1 MNPLQGLGD
10 LNKMRQQAVKMQ
22 QALQGKQIVVEKG
35 EVRVVISGDQRILEF
50 TVQGYSSQDA
60 VDALND
66 AIKQSQKLAAE
77 KLKEI
82 AAEMS
87 WFGGRA

>member
-60 VDALND
+60 IDALND

-82 AAEMS
+82 AAEM
-87 WFGGRA
+87 G

>member
-1 MNPLQGLGD
+1 MNNPLSGLGD

-22 QALQGKQIVVEKG
+22 QALQGQQIVVEKG
-35 EVRVVISGDQRILEF
+35 DVRVVISGDQRILEF
-50 TVQGYSSQDA
+50 TVQGFSSQDA

-66 AIKQSQKLAAE
+66 AIKQSQKMAAE

-82 AAEMS
+82 AAEM
-87 WFGGRA
+87 G

>member
-1 MNPLQGLGD
+1 
-10 LNKMRQQAVKMQ
+10 MQ
-22 QALQGKQIVVEKG
+22 QALQGKQIAVEKG
-35 EVRVVISGDQRILEF
+35 DVRVVISGDQRILEF

-60 VDALND
+60 IDALND

-82 AAEMS
+82 AAEM
-87 WFGGRA
+87 G

>member
-35 EVRVVISGDQRILEF
+35 EVRIVISGDQRILEF

-82 AAEMS
+82 AAEMQ
-87 WFGGRA
+87 

>member
-1 MNPLQGLGD
+1 M
-10 LNKMRQQAVKMQ
+10 NKMRQQAVKMQ
-22 QALQGKQIVVEKG
+22 QALQGKQIVVQKG
-35 EVRVVISGDQRILEF
+35 DVKVVISGDQRILEF
-50 TVQGYSSQDA
+50 TVQGFSSQDA

-82 AAEMS
+82 AAEM
-87 WFGGRA
+87 G

>member
-22 QALQGKQIVVEKG
+22 QALQGKQIVVQKG
-35 EVRVVISGDQRILEF
+35 DVKVVISGDQRILEF
-50 TVQGYSSQDA
+50 TVQGFSSQDA

-82 AAEMS
+82 AAEM
-87 WFGGRA
+87 G

>member
-1 MNPLQGLGD
+1 MNNPLSALGD

-22 QALQGKQIVVEKG
+22 QALQGKQIVVQKG
-35 EVRVVISGDQRILEF
+35 DVRVVISGDQKILEF
-50 TVQGYSSQDA
+50 SVQGFTSQDA
-60 VDALND
+60 IDALND

-82 AAEMS
+82 AAEM
-87 WFGGRA
+87 G

>member
-1 MNPLQGLGD
+1 
-10 LNKMRQQAVKMQ
+10 MQ

-82 AAEMS
+82 AAEM
-87 WFGGRA
+87 G

>member
-1 MNPLQGLGD
+1 
-10 LNKMRQQAVKMQ
+10 MQ

-60 VDALND
+60 IDALND

-82 AAEMS
+82 AAEM
-87 WFGGRA
+87 G

>member
-1 MNPLQGLGD
+1 MNNPLSALGD

-22 QALQGKQIVVEKG
+22 QALQGKQIVVTKG
-35 EVRVVISGDQRILEF
+35 DVRVVISGDQKILEF
-50 TVQGYSSQDA
+50 SVQGFTSQDA
-60 VDALND
+60 IDALND

-82 AAEMS
+82 AAEM
-87 WFGGRA
+87 G

>member
-1 MNPLQGLGD
+1 MNNPLSAFGD

-22 QALQGKQIVVEKG
+22 QALQGKQIVVQKG
-35 EVRVVISGDQRILEF
+35 DVRVVISGDQKILEF
-50 TVQGYSSQDA
+50 SVQGFTSQDA
-60 VDALND
+60 IDALND

-82 AAEMS
+82 AAEMQ
-87 WFGGRA
+87 

>member
-35 EVRVVISGDQRILEF
+35 DIKVVISGDQRILEF
-50 TVQGYSSQDA
+50 TVQGFSSQDA

-87 WFGGRA
+87 

>member
-1 MNPLQGLGD
+1 
-10 LNKMRQQAVKMQ
+10 MQ

-35 EVRVVISGDQRILEF
+35 DIKVVISGDQRILEF

-82 AAEMS
+82 AAEMQ
-87 WFGGRA
+87 

>member
-1 MNPLQGLGD
+1 MNNPLSSLGD

-22 QALQGKQIVVEKG
+22 QALQGQKITVEKG
-35 EVRVVISGDQRILEF
+35 DVRVVISGDQRILEF
-50 TVQGYSSQDA
+50 TVQGFASQDA
-60 VDALND
+60 IDALND

-82 AAEMS
+82 AAEM
-87 WFGGRA
+87 G

>member
-1 MNPLQGLGD
+1 
-10 LNKMRQQAVKMQ
+10 MQ

-35 EVRVVISGDQRILEF
+35 EVRIVISGDQRILEF

-82 AAEMS
+82 AAEMQ
-87 WFGGRA
+87 

>member
-35 EVRVVISGDQRILEF
+35 DIKVVISGDQRILEF

-82 AAEMS
+82 AAEMQ
-87 WFGGRA
+87 

>member
-1 MNPLQGLGD
+1 
-10 LNKMRQQAVKMQ
+10 MQ

-35 EVRVVISGDQRILEF
+35 DIKVVISGDQRILEF
-50 TVQGYSSQDA
+50 TVQGFSSQDA

-87 WFGGRA
+87 

>member
-1 MNPLQGLGD
+1 MNNPLSSLGD

-22 QALQGKQIVVEKG
+22 QALQGQKITVEKG
-35 EVRVVISGDQRILEF
+35 DVRVVISGDQRILEF
-50 TVQGYSSQDA
+50 TVQGFASQDA
-60 VDALND
+60 IDALND

-82 AAEMS
+82 AAEMQ
-87 WFGGRA
+87 

>member
-35 EVRVVISGDQRILEF
+35 EVRIVISGDQRILEF

-82 AAEMS
+82 AAEM
-87 WFGGRA
+87 G

>member
-10 LNKMRQQAVKMQ
+10 LNKMRQQAVKVQ

-35 EVRVVISGDQRILEF
+35 DIKVVISGDQRILEF
-50 TVQGYSSQDA
+50 TVQGFSSQDA

-87 WFGGRA
+87 

>member
-1 MNPLQGLGD
+1 MNPLQSLGD
-10 LNKMRQQAVKMQ
+10 INKMRQQALKMQ

-35 EVRVVISGDQRILEF
+35 DVRVVISGDQRILEF

-66 AIKQSQKLAAE
+66 AVKQSQKLAAE

-82 AAEMS
+82 AAEMQ
-87 WFGGRA
+87 

>member
-1 MNPLQGLGD
+1 MNPLQSLGD
-10 LNKMRQQAVKMQ
+10 INKMRQQALKMQ

-35 EVRVVISGDQRILEF
+35 DVRVVISGDQRILEF

-66 AIKQSQKLAAE
+66 AVKQSQKLAAE

-82 AAEMS
+82 AAEM
-87 WFGGRA
+87 G

>member
-1 MNPLQGLGD
+1 MMNNPLSSLGD

-22 QALQGKQIVVEKG
+22 QALQGQKITVEKG
-35 EVRVVISGDQRILEF
+35 DVRVVISGDQRILEF
-50 TVQGYSSQDA
+50 TVQGFASQDA
-60 VDALND
+60 IDALND

-82 AAEMS
+82 AAEM
-87 WFGGRA
+87 G

>member
-1 MNPLQGLGD
+1 MNNPLSALGD

-22 QALQGKQIVVEKG
+22 QALQGKQIVVQKG
-35 EVRVVISGDQRILEF
+35 DVRVVISGDQKILEF
-50 TVQGYSSQDA
+50 SVQGFTSQDA
-60 VDALND
+60 IDALND

-82 AAEMS
+82 AAEMQ
-87 WFGGRA
+87 

>member
-1 MNPLQGLGD
+1 MNPLQGFGD

-87 WFGGRA
+87 